1 MQIYD
6 LFKFAAKPGHP
17 YFSEMPAG
25 CLIARP
31 ALKHNGMTF
40 CKLSFSAMLLTL
52 FLACGEERPERFFS
66 IHLGGDGS
74 KFTAGD
80 VVPIRLEARGDRVA
94 DSVSYLLGG
103 QPLQVTDG
111 QVRLEPPTLGTK
123 SLEARFYSEGREI
136 TLNRDILILARQS
149 PEIYT
154 YEILN
159 AFPHDREAFT
169 QGLEFHGDI
178 LYEST
183 GIKGASSVRRVD
195 FQTGEVLAKTDLD
208 RTFFGEGIT
217 VLGDTLFMLTWQSG
231 QGFLY
236 NRHTLERLGSFS
248 YGQSKEGWG
257 LCNDGKVL
265 YKSDGSERIW
275 KLDPATLEETGYIET
290 VTNKSAF
297 NKTNELEY
305 VDGKIYANVW
315 QKPSMMIIDAV
326 SGAIE
331 GVVNFGGLEKQITQ
345 HENLDVLN
353 GVAYHP
359 GRNTFFVTGKR
370 WDKLFE
376 VRIVKRNP

>member
-1 MQIYD
+1 
-6 LFKFAAKPGHP
+6 
-17 YFSEMPAG
+17 MPAG
-25 CLIARP
+25 GLIARP
-31 ALKHNGMTF
+31 DLKHMGMTF
-40 CKLSFSAMLLTL
+40 WKLGFTTLLLTL
-52 FLACGEERPERFFS
+52 FLACGEQRPERFFS
-66 IHLGGDGS
+66 LHLGDDGG
-74 KFTAGD
+74 KFTTGA
-80 VVPIRLEARGDRVA
+80 VVPLGIEARGDQVA
-94 DSVSYLLGG
+94 DSVRFFLGG

-111 QVRLEPPTLGTK
+111 QARLAPPTLGTK
-123 SLEARFYSEGREI
+123 SLEAHFVWQGREI
-136 TLNRDILILARQS
+136 ILNREVLILAGQA

-154 YEILN
+154 YEIVN

-169 QGLEFHGDI
+169 QGLEFYGDT

-195 FQTGEVLAKTDLD
+195 FQTGEVLAKTELD

-217 VLGDTLFMLTWQSG
+217 VRGDTLYMLTWQNG
-231 QGFLY
+231 QGFLFD
-236 NRHTLERLGSFS
+236 RHSLERIGTFS

-257 LCNDGKVL
+257 LCNDGHAL

-315 QKPSMMIIDAV
+315 QKPSMMIIDAA

-331 GVVNFGGLEKQITQ
+331 GVVNFGGLEKQVTQ

-359 GRNTFFVTGKR
+359 GRKTFFVTGKR

-376 VRIVKRNP
+376 VRIVKRDP